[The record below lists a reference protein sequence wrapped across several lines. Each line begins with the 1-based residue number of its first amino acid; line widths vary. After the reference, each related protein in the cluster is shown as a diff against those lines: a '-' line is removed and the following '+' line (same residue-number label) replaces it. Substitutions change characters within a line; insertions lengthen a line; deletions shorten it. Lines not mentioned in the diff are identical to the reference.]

1 MAIKTPTNPA
11 VNGQGGVF
19 DAWTQ
24 MQVQMQKNLWDGWM
38 DAAKT
43 MSASNPYMNPYLEA
57 TEKWRELTEQSLQA
71 WSSNM
76 SGMSSSVPGANGATS
91 NPAGSTAQ
99 SAAEGAIAGQ
109 NIMLQLL
116 EMTSKAWQDLAPQMA
131 SGNWSDALMS
141 YTQEVQS
148 QWADAATSG
157 FTETQS
163 VMELWQAYL
172 EESQNVMQ
180 LWTEPFKEMPSS
192 MSLENV
198 MSGNMMG
205 LSNVFWD
212 AFEKTVGR
220 YASSPTLGY
229 SRETNQKLLQSF
241 DAWVNVQRTSADYS
255 AQMATISG
263 KAFSAIM
270 EEMLSM
276 SQKGESASSY
286 QALIQKWITVADKVF
301 VEEFRS
307 PEYIRTQGKLLSAT
321 MMYRKREEALQEAFL
336 ESRGLPTRTEVDE
349 AHQNIYELRKEL
361 RAVRRQLREVN
372 AFLTQPAITDAPA
385 DAPTGDSSTPLPDDM
400 PERDFLLAAGVGTL
414 ETVPTTE
421 EELVALNGVGPAR
434 ARRILEYLNDATNST
449 DEEGTAD
456 ARSRAL

>member
-1 MAIKTPTNPA
+1 MATKLPTNPMT
-11 VNGQGGVF
+11 NGQGGVL

-24 MQVQMQKNLWDGWM
+24 MQVEMQKNLWDGWM

-71 WSSNM
+71 WSSSV
-76 SGMSSSVPGANGATS
+76 SGDAVSVNGTAR
-91 NPAGSTAQ
+91 ST
-99 SAAEGAIAGQ
+99 AEGAIAGQ
-109 NIMLQLL
+109 NMMLQLL
-116 EMTSKAWQDLAPQMA
+116 EMTSKAWGDLAPQMA
-131 SGNWSDALMS
+131 SGNWSNALAQ

-148 QWADAATSG
+148 QWLDAASTG
-157 FTETQS
+157 FQESQS
-163 VMELWQAYL
+163 VMELWQVYL

-180 LWTEPFKEMPSS
+180 LWMEPFKEMPS

-229 SRETNQKLLQSF
+229 TRETNQKLLQSF
-241 DAWVNVQRTSADYS
+241 DAWVDVQRSGADYS
-255 AQMATISG
+255 VRIATISG

-270 EEMLSM
+270 DDMLSM
-276 SQKGESASSY
+276 SQEGESVSSY

-307 PEYIRTQGKLLSAT
+307 PEYIRAQGKLLSAT
-321 MMYRKREEALQEAFL
+321 MLYRKREEALQEAFL

-361 RAVRRQLREVN
+361 RAVKRQLREVN

-385 DAPTGDSSTPLPDDM
+385 DAPTGDNSTPLPDDM
-400 PERDFLLAAGVGTL
+400 PERDFLLAAGVATF
-414 ETVPTTE
+414 ESVPTTE
-421 EELVALNGVGPAR
+421 EDLVALNGVGPAR
-434 ARRILEYLNDATNST
+434 AKNILEYLNKDAAST
-449 DEEGTAD
+449 DNEEGGAD

>member
-1 MAIKTPTNPA
+1 MAKTPLNPTA
-11 VNGQGGVF
+11 NLNGQGGMF

-24 MQVQMQKNLWDGWM
+24 MQAQMQKNLWDGWM

-71 WSSNM
+71 WS
-76 SGMSSSVPGANGATS
+76 GGVPNGLSAGGAAADTAN
-91 NPAGSTAQ
+91 STAQ

-109 NIMLQLL
+109 NMMLQLL
-116 EMTSKAWQDLAPQMA
+116 EMTSKAWQDLAPHMA
-131 SGNWSDALMS
+131 SGNWSNALVQ

-148 QWADAATSG
+148 QFMDMATSG
-157 FTETQS
+157 LSETQS
-163 VMELWQAYL
+163 VAELWQAYVN
-172 EESQNVMQ
+172 EGQKVTQ
-180 LWTEPFKEMPSS
+180 LWLEPFKEMPSNTS
-192 MSLENV
+192 FDQM
-198 MSGNMMG
+198 MSGNLMG

-229 SRETNQKLLQSF
+229 TRETNQKLLQSF
-241 DAWVNVQRTSADYS
+241 DAWVNVQRASADYS
-255 AQMATISG
+255 TQMATISSQ
-263 KAFSAIM
+263 AFSAIM
-270 EEMLSM
+270 DEMLSM
-276 SQKGESASSY
+276 SQQGESVSSY
-286 QALIQKWITVADKVF
+286 QDLIQKWITVADKVF

-349 AHQNIYELRKEL
+349 AHQNIYELRKEIRGL
-361 RAVRRQLREVN
+361 KRELKSLREQGAGASSQAALN
-372 AFLTQPAITDAPA
+372 APSLD
-385 DAPTGDSSTPLPDDM
+385 TPLPEDL
-400 PERDFLLAAGVGTL
+400 PERDFVMAAGINSLASLPRTMEGLT
-414 ETVPTTE
+414 
-421 EELVALNGVGPAR
+421 ALNGIGNAR
-434 ARRILEYLNDATNST
+434 AENIMNYLNK
-449 DEEGTAD
+449 EGGAD